1 MKLSGAVAQHLSHP
15 SSVPASTR
23 ASTGRNSTGLMYAQA
38 LH

>member
-1 MKLSGAVAQHLSHP
+1 MKLSGAIAQHLSTH
-15 SSVPASTR
+15 SVPASTR